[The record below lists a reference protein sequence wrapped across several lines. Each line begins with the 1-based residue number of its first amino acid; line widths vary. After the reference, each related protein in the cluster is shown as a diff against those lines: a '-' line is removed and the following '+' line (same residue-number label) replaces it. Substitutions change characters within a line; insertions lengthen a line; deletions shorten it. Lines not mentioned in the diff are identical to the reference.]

1 MEIINFIPQ
10 GKKNAV
16 SRYELS
22 HFTGW
27 SDRKVRHEIHK
38 AREDHV
44 ILSLDNGK
52 GYYIP
57 TVEDFLELRKY
68 ILREM
73 SRAKSIFVALR
84 TAIAL
89 YEDYKRGRLNV

>member
-27 SDRKVRHEIHK
+27 PDRKVRHEIHK

-44 ILSLDNGK
+44 ILSLENGK

-57 TVEDFLELRKY
+57 TAEDYLELRKF
-68 ILREM
+68 IHREE
-73 SRAKSIFVALR
+73 SRAKSIFASLR
-84 TAIAL
+84 MAKAL
-89 YEDYKRGRLNV
+89 YEDYERGRLNV